1 MTLSAVVIT
10 GPPGVGKSTIARAVA
25 ERYELA
31 AHIEAD
37 RLHTMIVR
45 GGEWPSAGTEVAKR
59 QLVLRTTNAALLASN
74 FLSAGVLPFIDECVA
89 TYEQLDALRC
99 HLDDW
104 PFVAVALRAHND
116 VVLARDADR
125 EKHTAANY
133 PGIAEVIGRTW
144 GDSVTWIDSTGRS
157 VQETTQDVLSVISRH
172 IPSVLR

>member
-25 ERYELA
+25 ERYEPA

-45 GGEWPSAGTEVAKR
+45 GGEWPSAHTEVAMR
-59 QLVLRTTNAALLASN
+59 QLILRTTNAALLASS

-89 TYEQLDALRC
+89 THEQLDALQR

-104 PFVAVALRAHND
+104 PFVAIALRADND
-116 VVLARDADR
+116 VLLERDAGR

-133 PGIAEVIGRTW
+133 PGVTKMIGRTW
-144 GDSVTWIDSTGRS
+144 RDSVTWIDSTGRS
-157 VQETTQDVLSVISRH
+157 VLETTNDVLSVISTH
-172 IPSVLR
+172 LPSVLR